1 VDEAGGVMTEDRS
14 DELRDWYAEDEINGA
29 QLLDEVHAT
38 LTRYV
43 AFANNHQPVAVA
55 LWIIATHA
63 LVAWQHATRLIITSP
78 RKRCGK
84 SRLLDVVAGLA
95 YSALLCVN
103 ATTAAIF
110 RSIGNDESQIPTLMF
125 DEADALWVPSGPP
138 RTTKTCGRCSTR
150 VFSATGPPG
159 GVLGRCRFRLPSTPS
174 LWRRSPVSV
183 GHRTP

>member
-1 VDEAGGVMTEDRS
+1 MVHE
-14 DELRDWYAEDEINGA
+14 
-29 QLLDEVHAT
+29 LLDEVHAT

-43 AFANNHQPVAVA
+43 AFANRHQPVAVA

-110 RSIGNDESQIPTLMF
+110 RSIGND
-125 DEADALWVPSGPP
+125 DAQDSHPDV
-138 RTTKTCGRCSTR
+138 R
-150 VFSATGPPG
+150 
-159 GVLGRCRFRLPSTPS
+159 
-174 LWRRSPVSV
+174 
-183 GHRTP
+183 